1 MIYEYWLASLYK
13 IDCNRRRQAVAAA
26 GSAEALYRMPEKEL
40 FLFDLLR
47 RIFISDLHKGVNVL
61 LRYLAC
67 KVINILSKIK

>member
-1 MIYEYWLASLYK
+1 MWSMPVTLGGDRVGFAS
-13 IDCNRRRQAVAAA
+13 V
-26 GSAEALYRMPEKEL
+26 GFRMEQPVVDPVVVP